1 MKTTLKSLAFF
12 LGILCFQINVV
23 SASNPQQFIDSQA
36 QEMVSIIRNNQE
48 LYVKDPE
55 LFKDKINE
63 VFEPMVDFRRVG
75 ASVMGKKYYLAASA
89 SQRLQFIQSFKTSLL
104 DTYSSTLA
112 QWGDQKIITIFP
124 EVSEYKR
131 TEDVQ
136 QNLITSSNIYPITYK
151 VRKDKNGNWLIINII
166 VNGVNLGLT
175 FRNQFQALA
184 ISHEENIEITLKNWV
199 SDAGD
204 AGIS

>member
-12 LGILCFQINVV
+12 PGILCFQINVV

-48 LYVKDPE
+48 LYAKDPE

-124 EVSEYKR
+124 EVSEFKR

-184 ISHEENIEITLKNWV
+184 KEHNENIDEIIEHWT
-199 SDAGD
+199 SDANLE
-204 AGIS
+204 

>member
-1 MKTTLKSLAFF
+1 MNTTLKSLAFL
-12 LGILCFQINVV
+12 LGILCFPINVD
-23 SASNPQQFIDSQA
+23 SAFNPHQFIDSQA
-36 QEMVSIIRNNQE
+36 QEMVSIIRNNQD
-48 LYVKDPE
+48 LYAKDPE
-55 LFKDKINE
+55 LFKDKINV

-75 ASVMGKKYYLAASA
+75 ASVMGKKYYLAASS

-124 EVSEYKR
+124 EVSEFKK

-184 ISHEENIEITLKNWV
+184 KEHDENIDEIIKHWT
-199 SDAGD
+199 SDANLD
-204 AGIS
+204 

>member
-1 MKTTLKSLAFF
+1 MNTTLKSLAFF
-12 LGILCFQINVV
+12 LGIFCFYINSVN
-23 SASNPQQFIDSQA
+23 ASNPHQFIDSQA
-36 QEMVSIIRNNQE
+36 QEMVYVIRNNQE
-48 LYVKDPE
+48 LYVKDPG
-55 LFKDKINE
+55 LFKNKINKI
-63 VFEPMVDFRRVG
+63 FEPMVDFRRVG

-89 SQRLQFIQSFKTSLL
+89 SQRLQFIESFKTSLL

-124 EVSEYKR
+124 EVLEFQR

-151 VRKDKNGNWLIINII
+151 VRKDKDGNWLIINII

-184 ISHEENIEITLKNWV
+184 KEHNENIDEIIKHWT
-199 SDAGD
+199 SDANLD
-204 AGIS
+204 

>member
-1 MKTTLKSLAFF
+1 MNPTLKSLTFF
-12 LGILCFQINVV
+12 LGMLFFYN
-23 SASNPQQFIDSQA
+23 SLFSESNPHQFIDTKA
-36 QEMVSIIRNNQE
+36 QEMVSIIRNNQD
-48 LYVKDPE
+48 LFAKDPE
-55 LFKDKINE
+55 SFKDKINT

-75 ASVMGKKYYLAASA
+75 ASVMGKKYYNKASK
-89 SQRLQFIQSFKTSLL
+89 SQRLQFIQTFKNSLL

-112 QWGDQKIITIFP
+112 QWGDQQIITIFP
-124 EVSEYKR
+124 DSSEYKI

-184 ISHEENIEITLKNWV
+184 KEHNGNIDEIIKHWT
-199 SDAGD
+199 SDAD
-204 AGIS
+204 LN

>member
-1 MKTTLKSLAFF
+1 MNTTLKSLAFL
-12 LGILCFQINVV
+12 LGTLCFAINVN
-23 SASNPQQFIDSQA
+23 SASNPHQFIDSQA

-48 LYVKDPE
+48 LYAKDPE
-55 LFKDKINE
+55 LFKDKINV

-75 ASVMGKKYYLAASA
+75 ASVMGKKYYIAASS

-124 EVSEYKR
+124 EVSEFKK

-151 VRKDKNGNWLIINII
+151 LRKDKNGNWLIINII

-184 ISHEENIEITLKNWV
+184 KEHNENIDEIIKHWT
-199 SDAGD
+199 SDANLD
-204 AGIS
+204 

>member
-1 MKTTLKSLAFF
+1 MNTTLKSLAFF
-12 LGILCFQINVV
+12 IGIMCLHSNAV
-23 SASNPQQFIDSQA
+23 SASNPHEFIDLQA

-48 LYVKDPE
+48 LYSNDPE
-55 LFKDKINE
+55 LFKDKINV

-75 ASVMGKKYYLAASA
+75 ASVMGKKYYIAASA
-89 SQRLQFIQSFKTSLL
+89 AQRLQFIQSFKTSLL

-112 QWGDQKIITIFP
+112 QWGDQKIVTIFP
-124 EVSEYKR
+124 EESVYKR

-136 QNLITSSNIYPITYK
+136 QNLITASNIYPITYK

-184 ISHEENIEITLKNWV
+184 QEHNENIDEIIKHWT
-199 SDAGD
+199 SDANLE
-204 AGIS
+204 

>member
-48 LYVKDPE
+48 LYAKDPE

-124 EVSEYKR
+124 EVSEFKR

-184 ISHEENIEITLKNWV
+184 KEHNENIDEIIKHWT
-199 SDAGD
+199 SDANLD
-204 AGIS
+204 